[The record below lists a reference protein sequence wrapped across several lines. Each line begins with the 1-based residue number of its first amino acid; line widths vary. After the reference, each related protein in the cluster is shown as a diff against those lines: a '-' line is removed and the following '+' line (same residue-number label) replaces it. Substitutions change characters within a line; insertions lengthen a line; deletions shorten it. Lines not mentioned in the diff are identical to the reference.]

1 MLYSKVL
8 TKCDRKD
15 LTDPDSTVK
24 NTYSKYMDR
33 ILSTVGFKC
42 AATSTDGKD
51 DSYMSDMT
59 AISNVCEQ
67 SDPLN
72 GARKKIMHDHAMS
85 ILTSAEL
92 EAEVRFRAFLTS
104 KNSAMPFL
112 APYLAEGSP
121 IKTLLAKKFTQL
133 RSILDLRCKGLMT
146 AYLIQVHSLERA
158 LCIPPYTLH
167 RACLCWHQHC
177 LRSLSQHLSVH
188 AQHASSHQQRTRW

>member
-8 TKCDRKD
+8 TKYDRKD

-104 KNSAMPFL
+104 KNPAAPFPT
-112 APYLAEGSP
+112 PYLAEGSP
-121 IKTLLAKKFTQL
+121 IETLLAKKFTQL
-133 RSILDLRCKGLMT
+133 RSTLDLQGFDDSILNT
-146 AYLIQVHSLERA
+146 
-158 LCIPPYTLH
+158 LCVPPYLVH
-167 RACLCWHQHC
+167 RACSCWHQHC